1 MPREKN
7 GNPKNPRKRGKWK
20 PKGAFDIQQLPQAL
34 VMDILSR
41 LSIKTLYN
49 CRCVCKDWL
58 HMICDPQFANVQC
71 LRSPISIL
79 IRTNP
84 RAEGKRKLGLVQIEK
99 CAGSR
104 LRVERMRFAP
114 QNSLPVSTA
123 SEVLLINSCNGLVCL
138 AKGPLGNG
146 LYVCNP
152 ILGEYISIPSPDKSI
167 TCWFKFV
174 GLGFNA
180 RTNEYKVLQT
190 CSNGESQI
198 YTIGTGVWRSIGKA
212 PGGSFNRVSFNSF
225 LHGALHWVPYSFD
238 GSQFIQSF
246 NFETE
251 QFRPLPPP
259 FKGHLKLSKHY
270 NHLKLGVLKGCLFLC
285 EFGASNSEFDM
296 WVMKDYG
303 VQESW
308 TKILVIENL
317 YPWVRYGLHN
327 AYEPI
332 VFFNDGEIL
341 MTYKDRV
348 VVRYNHETKTV
359 SRTGIIQ
366 TRSQFRAI
374 AYCPCFVSLHH
385 VSNGEEVVRVRDN
398 NKFEELFAKGSYS
411 CAGSSKSADHKSKK
425 LKSGSGQ
432 PALGNGSK

>member
-1 MPREKN
+1 
-7 GNPKNPRKRGKWK
+7 
-20 PKGAFDIQQLPQAL
+20 
-34 VMDILSR
+34 
-41 LSIKTLYN
+41 
-49 CRCVCKDWL
+49 
-58 HMICDPQFANVQC
+58 
-71 LRSPISIL
+71 
-79 IRTNP
+79 
-84 RAEGKRKLGLVQIEK
+84 
-99 CAGSR
+99 
-104 LRVERMRFAP
+104 MRFAP
-114 QNSLPVSTA
+114 QNILPVSDA
-123 SEVLLINSCNGLVCL
+123 SEVRLINSCNGLVCL
-138 AKGPLGNG
+138 AKGLDDG

-152 ILGEYISIPSPDKSI
+152 ILGEYISIPSPDKSM
-167 TCWFKFV
+167 TCLFIFV

-190 CSNGESQI
+190 YSNGQSEI

-212 PGGSFNRVSFNSF
+212 PSGSFSMVPFNSF
-225 LHGALHWVPYSFD
+225 LHGALHWVPFSFD

-246 NFETE
+246 NFEAE
-251 QFRPLPPP
+251 QFRPLAPP
-259 FKGHLKLSKHY
+259 FKGHLKLSQHY
-270 NHLKLGVLKGCLFLC
+270 NNLKLGVLKGCLLLC
-285 EFGASNSEFDM
+285 VLGAHNSEFDM

-317 YPWVRYGLHN
+317 YPWVGHVLQN

-348 VVRYNHETKTV
+348 VVRYNQETKTV

-366 TRSQFRAI
+366 TQSRFRAI
-374 AYCPCFVSLHH
+374 AYCPCFVSLHD
-385 VSNGEEVVRVRDN
+385 VSNGEEVIRVRDN
-398 NKFEELFAKGSYS
+398 NKFEEMFAKGSYN

-432 PALGNGSK
+432 LASGDGSK